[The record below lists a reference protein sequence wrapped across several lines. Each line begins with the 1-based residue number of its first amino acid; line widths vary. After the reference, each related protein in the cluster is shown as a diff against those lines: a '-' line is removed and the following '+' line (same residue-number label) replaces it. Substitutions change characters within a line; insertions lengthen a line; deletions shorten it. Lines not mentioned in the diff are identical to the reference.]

1 MRKHGNFSGRHFPLS
16 GLNMEIYYINPRVQ
30 SEYGP
35 EKTPYLG
42 SFHTVPSCSIYS
54 NANFNILKQPLIV
67 VLQNSCSEKFLKFHR
82 KIPTMETFLLKLQ
95 TQDCCFIK
103 NISIT
108 IVFLFQNF
116 QNNFFIGYI
125 QATASET

>member
-1 MRKHGNFSGRHFPLS
+1 MRKHGNFSGPHFPLF

-67 VLQNSCSEKFLKFHR
+67 VLPNSCSEKFLKFHR

-95 TQDCCFIK
+95 TQDCRFIK
-103 NISIT
+103 KTSSQLFSCFRIFRIT
-108 IVFLFQNF
+108 FL
-116 QNNFFIGYI
+116 
-125 QATASET
+125 